1 MNIPVETSRETS
13 EEKSREHLSS
23 TFAGFSADLFGM
35 SEADYCF
42 NKAIVMLTNIKLVY
56 GGTEVS
62 YTLRKR
68 KILKDFLRKYIKENY
83 GPRFDDL
90 EETIAGLE

>member
-13 EEKSREHLSS
+13 RADFSSKS
-23 TFAGFSADLFGM
+23 SAFTAEILGM
-35 SEADYCF
+35 SEADYAF
-42 NKAIVMLTNIKLVY
+42 NKAIIMLQNIKLVY
-56 GGTEVS
+56 GGTELS

-83 GPRFDDL
+83 CRRFDDL

>member
-1 MNIPVETSRETS
+1 MNIPVETSQEF
-13 EEKSREHLSS
+13 SRGDLSS
-23 TFAGFSADLFGM
+23 KSSDFTAEIFGM
-35 SEADYCF
+35 SEADYAF
-42 NKAIVMLTNIKLVY
+42 NNAIIMLQNIKLVY

-68 KILKDFLRKYIKENY
+68 KILKDFLRKYIKEKF

-90 EETIAGLE
+90 EETIAGLV